1 MANHDNTGK
10 PAYKGPERR
19 KFSRRFVAERR
30 KEIRW
35 EPNNPNRRQTSGRR
49 ASDHLGTLANKR

>member
-10 PAYKGPERR
+10 PVYKGPERR
-19 KFSRRFVAERR
+19 KFSRRFVADRR

-35 EPNNPNRRQTSGRR
+35 EPSNPNRRQMAGRR